1 MHLLC
6 ALGVYTGMRKN
17 ELANARWSWIDFKG
31 RGRILIQNEGRFQTK
46 SGKPRKIS
54 MSSRL
59 RAILE
64 RYDEDGDRYI
74 LAPDNSPKKS
84 TTQYRTDFT
93 WAFDTVKEAAGVDW
107 ITPHKLRHTF
117 ASQHAIA
124 GVSLYKI
131 GTWLGH
137 ADMKATQIYAHLSPD
152 DDDID
157 SF

>member
-74 LAPDNSPKKS
+74 LAPKPFQETSSHSLVLTLPRPFACE
-84 TTQYRTDFT
+84 RT
-93 WAFDTVKEAAGVDW
+93 
-107 ITPHKLRHTF
+107 
-117 ASQHAIA
+117 
-124 GVSLYKI
+124 KI
-131 GTWLGH
+131 GVVSADFEERLKGPCGH
-137 ADMKATQIYAHLSPD
+137 TARRSSP
-152 DDDID
+152 
-157 SF
+157 